1 MIFPL
6 GVLSLVIAVD
16 CTAGGSTESPSS
28 DIATS
33 MVDKTFESE
42 DQLIS
47 RAQLALSSCNWTL
60 GECAALWTKRYAKGR
75 TDAAFGEMIG
85 LSADQIYQR
94 RRVWETFGDVHSQ
107 YTHLKWSHFYAG
119 LNWDDAAACLGWADE
134 MQATVAEMR
143 AWRRAQHGEDL
154 SISPD
159 EELEVP
165 FDPTGDFLTVET
177 GVVRD
182 PSEMGYEGAQRRA
195 MSGAVMDDRERA
207 ATASSVAREAKDDY
221 APFGKGARGPAP
233 GEEHDRVST
242 APPVEQIAKRVVST
256 LEKCNQALNPDVLE
270 DFSTLPIALQQRLL
284 NVIDN
289 LASKVAGLR

>member
-1 MIFPL
+1 MFPT
-6 GVLSLVIAVD
+6 GIAVGRCCLNSCPVD
-16 CTAGGSTESPSS
+16 GSPSA
-28 DIATS
+28 DVPTP

-94 RRVWETFGDVHSQ
+94 RRVWETFGDVHAQ
-107 YTHLKWSHFYAG
+107 YTCLKWSHFYAG
-119 LNWDDAAACLGWADE
+119 LNWDDAAACFSWAEE
-134 MQATVAEMR
+134 MQSTVAEMR

-154 SISPD
+154 SLSADDPEI
-159 EELEVP
+159 P

-182 PSEMGYEGAQRRA
+182 PAEMGYEAAQRRA
-195 MSGAVMDDRERA
+195 SSGAVMDERERS
-207 ATASSVAREAKDDY
+207 ATASSVARETKDDY

-233 GEEHDRVST
+233 GEDSDRVST

-256 LEKCNQALNPDVLE
+256 LEKCNQALSPDLLE
-270 DFSTLPIALQQRLL
+270 DLSTLPIAIQQRLL
-284 NVIDN
+284 NVVDN
-289 LASKVAGLR
+289 LMSKVAGLR

>member
-1 MIFPL
+1 
-6 GVLSLVIAVD
+6 
-16 CTAGGSTESPSS
+16 
-28 DIATS
+28 

-47 RAQLALSSCNWTL
+47 RAQLAMSSCNWTL

-85 LSADQIYQR
+85 LSADQVYQR
-94 RRVWETFGDVHSQ
+94 RRVWETFGDIHSQ
-107 YTHLKWSHFYAG
+107 YTNLKWSHFYAG
-119 LNWDDAAACLGWADE
+119 LNWDDAAACFGWSEE
-134 MQATVAEMR
+134 MQSTVAEMR

-154 SISPD
+154 SLSAG

-182 PSEMGYEGAQRRA
+182 PAEMGYEAAQRRA
-195 MSGAVMDDRERA
+195 AQGGAVMDDRERS
-207 ATASSVAREAKDDY
+207 ATASSVARETRDDY

-233 GEEHDRVST
+233 GEDSDRVIT

-256 LEKCNQALNPDVLE
+256 LEKCNQALSPEVLE
-270 DFSTLPIALQQRLL
+270 DFSSLPIAMQQRLL
-284 NVIDN
+284 NVVDN
-289 LASKVAGLR
+289 LVSKVAGLR

>member
-1 MIFPL
+1 
-6 GVLSLVIAVD
+6 
-16 CTAGGSTESPSS
+16 
-28 DIATS
+28 

-107 YTHLKWSHFYAG
+107 YTHLKWSHFYAA
-119 LNWDDAAACLGWADE
+119 LNWDDAAACLGWGDE
-134 MQATVAEMR
+134 IQATVAEMR

-154 SISPD
+154 SLSAD

-182 PSEMGYEGAQRRA
+182 PAEMGYEAAQRRA
-195 MSGAVMDDRERA
+195 GGGAVMDDRERA
-207 ATASSVAREAKDDY
+207 ATASSVARETKDDY

-256 LEKCNQALNPDVLE
+256 LEKCNQALNPDLLE
-270 DFSTLPIALQQRLL
+270 DLSTLPIALQQRLL
-284 NVIDN
+284 NAVDN
-289 LASKVAGLR
+289 LMSKVAGLR

>member
-1 MIFPL
+1 
-6 GVLSLVIAVD
+6 
-16 CTAGGSTESPSS
+16 
-28 DIATS
+28 
-33 MVDKTFESE
+33 MVDKTIESE

-60 GECAALWTKRYAKGR
+60 GECAALWTKRYSKGR

-85 LSADQIYQR
+85 LSADQVYQR
-94 RRVWETFGDVHSQ
+94 RRVWETFGDVYSQ

-119 LNWDDAAACLGWADE
+119 LNWDDAAACFAWADE
-134 MQATVAEMR
+134 MQSTVAEMR

-154 SISPD
+154 TMAAD
-159 EELEVP
+159 AEMEAP

-182 PSEMGYEGAQRRA
+182 PSEMGYEGSQRRA
-195 MSGAVMDDRERA
+195 MGSAVMDDRERA
-207 ATASSVAREAKDDY
+207 TTAASVARETSEY

-233 GEEHDRVST
+233 TDEDDRVAT

-256 LEKCNQALNPDVLE
+256 LEKCNQALSPEVLE
-270 DFSTLPIALQQRLL
+270 EFSTLPFALQQRLL
-284 NVIDN
+284 NAVDN